1 MAALSPKDIEKAG
14 GDGVEGTVW
23 DSCQPRSRGPRHLS
37 RQPKAPLIIAQML
50 NIIKAP
56 FYALPKGQSM
66 RPNPLWMSAFLR
78 GFYP

>member
-56 FYALPKGQSM
+56 F
-66 RPNPLWMSAFLR
+66 
-78 GFYP
+78 